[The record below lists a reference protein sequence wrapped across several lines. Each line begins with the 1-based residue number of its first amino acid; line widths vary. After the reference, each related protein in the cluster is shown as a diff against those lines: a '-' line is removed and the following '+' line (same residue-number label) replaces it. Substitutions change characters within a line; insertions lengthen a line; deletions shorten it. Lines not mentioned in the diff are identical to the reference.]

1 MADDWNYTL
10 VPMPDGRVTE
20 TLTYGNGRAGTLLYH
35 SGTPGCL
42 VPLKRFERLCDDLGL
57 RYLSA
62 GRPGYGESSPR
73 PGRVIAD
80 IAEDLAVVLD
90 HHGVDTFISMGCSGG
105 GPNVLACAALLPG
118 RCTAAAPVVSP
129 APIDADGLDYY
140 AGMGAENVEEWQ
152 LAEKGR
158 DAVEPWLE
166 KTVAN
171 WGEFNV
177 DTFVES
183 NRGCFPPPDIAVCTT
198 EFGEAVTASFR
209 KATSTGVEGWLE
221 DDLAMVTPWGFDLAA
236 ITTPVSV
243 WTGKQD
249 QFVSYRHSVWLAGA
263 IPMADLHVLAD
274 HGHLSVQEA
283 MLREIVGD
291 LMRKSRSNA

>member
-1 MADDWNYTL
+1 
-10 VPMPDGRVTE
+10 
-20 TLTYGNGRAGTLLYH
+20 
-35 SGTPGCL
+35 
-42 VPLKRFERLCDDLGL
+42 LKRFERLCDDLGL

-73 PGRVIAD
+73 PGRIIAD
-80 IAEDLAVVLD
+80 IAQDLAVVLD
-90 HHGVDTFISMGCSGG
+90 HHGVDSFISMGCSGG
-105 GPNVLACAALLPG
+105 GPNVLACAALLPE

-129 APIDADGLDYY
+129 APIDAEGLDYY

-158 DAVEPWLE
+158 DAVEPWLQ
-166 KTVAN
+166 KTVAD

-221 DDLAMVTPWGFDLAA
+221 DDLAMVSPWGFDLGE

-243 WTGKQD
+243 WAGKQD
-249 QFVSYRHSVWLAGA
+249 QFVSYRHSVWIAAA
-263 IPMADLHVLAD
+263 IPTADLHVLAD

-283 MLREIVGD
+283 MLGEIVGD
-291 LMRKSRSNA
+291 LLRKSRSAA